1 MERNKINGKGKS
13 RLNIRRSSKI
23 YSNRFKLDVGDEE
36 ITLMLGIDSP
46 TTNEIEVT
54 TKVYL
59 TLPSLLRLY
68 DEVDDAVTK
77 LYPRKKKS

>member
-1 MERNKINGKGKS
+1 MEKNKMIKNNKFNVK
-13 RLNIRRSSKI
+13 RANKV
-23 YSNRFKLDVGDEE
+23 YSNRFKLDIGDEE
-36 ITLMLGIDSP
+36 ITLMLAVDSP
-46 TTNEIEVT
+46 ATNDVEVT

-68 DEVDDAVTK
+68 DEVDDAVKK